1 LVGHIRVGR
10 GAQVGAQSG
19 VARSVPPGETV
30 TGYPA
35 VPQALFRRISA
46 YMQKLP
52 QLFQRTKAIEE
63 KLEKLER
70 QKESVG

>member
-1 LVGHIRVGR
+1 
-10 GAQVGAQSG
+10 
-19 VARSVPPGETV
+19 VARSVPAGETV

-70 QKESVG
+70 EKESVG